1 MGLISIDYRDRK
13 LIYEQLTD
21 NVKELIL
28 RGDMKKDDFL
38 PSVRALAREL
48 GINPNTIQKAY
59 NELEHQGIIATL
71 PGRGSIITKDASELA
86 DSGKRALR
94 TELFPAAERA
104 LTLGMTEEEFAEMAR
119 GAFRER
125 CGAPGKECDSV

>member
-94 TELFPAAERA
+94 TELLPAAERA